1 MAFSPWQIL
10 SPVQWARWT
19 WSAVRG
25 GGAGEDEAG
34 GPEGDPEDEDSQA
47 ETKSLSF
54 RQVHALLPRF
64 GRATIHPSI
73 RGSFCVRARVC
84 ACVCMCVCVCVV
96 ATRVNRVHGSAAV
109 PALNQVPA
117 VQSEVQDVVPSR
129 RVFSFPRFSVSFLNL
144 TQNLQSLRI
153 PVCLGP
159 FL

>member
-54 RQVHALLPRF
+54 RQVHALLPRC
-64 GRATIHPSI
+64 GRAAIHPSI
-73 RGSFCVRARVC
+73 RGSLCVRARVR
-84 ACVCMCVCVCVV
+84 VCVCVCVL

-109 PALNQVPA
+109 PARNQVPA
-117 VQSEVQDVVPSR
+117 VQSKVKDVVPSR
-129 RVFSFPRFSVSFLNL
+129 RVFPSPRFSVSFLNL
-144 TQNLQSLRI
+144 NQNLQSLRI

>member
-10 SPVQWARWT
+10 SLVQWARWT

-64 GRATIHPSI
+64 GRAAIHPSAAH
-73 RGSFCVRARVC
+73 FVCARARVY
-84 ACVCMCVCVCVV
+84 VCVCVCVV

-109 PALNQVPA
+109 PARNQAPA
-117 VQSEVQDVVPSR
+117 VQSEVQDVVSSR
-129 RVFSFPRFSVSFLNL
+129 RVFSFPRYSVSFLNL